1 MIPILDRWRDWFKK
15 DTKPAPVPTPAP
27 DVKAIPWLRVG
38 LILKSIPFSK
48 LKPLFISVPAIVF
61 FALSGLVAWIM
72 LFLKFAVGIFKL

>member
-1 MIPILDRWRDWFKK
+1 MNPILDRLTNWWKK
-15 DTKPAPVPTPAP
+15 DTKPAPVPTPEP

-38 LILKSIPFSK
+38 LLLKSIPFSK

-61 FALSGLVAWIM
+61 FALSGFVAWVM